1 VKVAYPRNVAGEVVA
16 LLSTFKQPE
25 ESIEAPAEG
34 FAERASIVSTRPRTN
49 RGPIIMQSRRGLA
62 LSFLLAGSAVVAT
75 TRLRQKSAC
84 LKTTLKLP
92 KGLTVVGLLVGL
104 ETLASPRPPI
114 DAARPA
120 HILEQTIWRRS
131 HQSSRR
137 STQLFVC
144 FRNNSSPR
152 QVTSPTAFGLNTD

>member
-1 VKVAYPRNVAGEVVA
+1 VKVAHPRNVAGEVVA
-16 LLSTFKQPE
+16 LSSTFKQPE

-92 KGLTVVGLLVGL
+92 KGRTVVGLLVGL
-104 ETLASPRPPI
+104 ETLASPRV
-114 DAARPA
+114 RP
-120 HILEQTIWRRS
+120 
-131 HQSSRR
+131 
-137 STQLFVC
+137 STQHGPL
-144 FRNNSSPR
+144 
-152 QVTSPTAFGLNTD
+152 AFWSIDLATLPSIVPQEHSTLCVLPE